1 VKPLQQYPDHALVA
15 MLMAARGE
23 VPGTRPSFDTEDIEE
38 EIDARVSR
46 FDAALQRRNFKDA
59 IGDAAAHPRQ
69 Y

>member
-23 VPGTRPSFDTEDIEE
+23 LPGTRALTPRISKKKSTH
-38 EIDARVSR
+38 ACPG